1 MAVLWYLVGY
11 FCEQQKMQKIRA
23 VSIAVLLWGMILLC
37 LSIALIPEAF
47 PWTFFLPLR
56 LLNALLYEVWAL
68 VLVRFGVKN
77 LRALSQ
83 AQQNGRS

>member
-1 MAVLWYLVGY
+1 MGY
-11 FCEQQKMQKIRA
+11 FREQRKMQKKRA

-56 LLNALLYEVWAL
+56 LLNALLYAVWAL
-68 VLVRFGVKN
+68 VLLRFGVKN
-77 LRALSQ
+77 LRAISQ
-83 AQQNGRS
+83 TQQNGRS